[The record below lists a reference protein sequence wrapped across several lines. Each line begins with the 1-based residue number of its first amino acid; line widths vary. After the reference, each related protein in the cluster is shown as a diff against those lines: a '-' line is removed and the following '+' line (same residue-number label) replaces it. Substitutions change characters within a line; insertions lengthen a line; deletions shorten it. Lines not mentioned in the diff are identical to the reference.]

1 MDEAEFF
8 LRRLIDIRELALGK
22 DHPEVDSALNK
33 LVQMCLRKEK
43 FKAAE
48 LLFKR
53 ILESNERT
61 LGKNHPHLVYTLNM
75 LGMVSIRKNKP
86 REAERFFRRVIAIH
100 ELTKGEYTIQ
110 ASPTLSIGW
119 SMHNWHKRGIK
130 KPS

>member
-53 ILESNERT
+53 ILESN
-61 LGKNHPHLVYTLNM
+61 LFLLLFVKSFNCD
-75 LGMVSIRKNKP
+75 IR
-86 REAERFFRRVIAIH
+86 ILCI
-100 ELTKGEYTIQ
+100 
-110 ASPTLSIGW
+110 
-119 SMHNWHKRGIK
+119 
-130 KPS
+130 